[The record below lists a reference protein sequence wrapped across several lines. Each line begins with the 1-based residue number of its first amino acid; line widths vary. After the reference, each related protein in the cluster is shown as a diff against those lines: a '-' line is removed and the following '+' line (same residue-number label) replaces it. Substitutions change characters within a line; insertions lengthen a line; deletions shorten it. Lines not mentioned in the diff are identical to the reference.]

1 MKEHEKMD
9 EVDPTDVVVVVVDLH
24 NKKDEIEIDLW
35 KNWDSLC
42 KHQG

>member
-9 EVDPTDVVVVVVDLH
+9 EVDPTDVVVVDLH

-42 KHQG
+42 KH